1 MATFGRLTDFVNN
14 GLELQNS
21 RLFFHVFSK
30 SDVQNFIIFLNTNIQ
45 LFRGFDANAQLLDD
59 IGGPYTAY
67 TIRQKQKKGD
77 PYDRVTLKDTGDFYR
92 SFKVEVFEDEFLI
105 DAYYL
110 KGGEDLRGRWGD
122 DLAGL
127 TELSKE
133 KLNNYVLP
141 QIHKFV
147 LNWLLNGKVL

>member
-1 MATFGRLTDFVNN
+1 MATFGRLTDFVNK
-14 GLELQNS
+14 GLDLNKS
-21 RLFFHVFSK
+21 NVFFHVFSRK
-30 SDVQNFIIFLNTNIQ
+30 DVQEFIVFLNTNIQ
-45 LFRGFDANAQLLDD
+45 LFRGFDANAQLLED
-59 IGGPYTAY
+59 IGGSYTAY
-67 TIRQKQKKGD
+67 TIRQKKKKGD
-77 PYDRVTLKDTGDFYR
+77 PFDRVTLKDTGDFYR
-92 SFKVEVFEDEFLI
+92 SFNVKVFDDEFLI

-141 QIHKFV
+141 QIQIFV
-147 LNWLLNGKVL
+147 LSWLLDG